1 MKVRA
6 HAALSAK
13 GTLEP
18 FEYDLGPRSPQQV
31 DVRVTHCG
39 ICHTDSA
46 MVSFRSSRRAGPGAA
61 PALLVAS
68 QWATRR
74 LSPVHHDPR
83 EPVASAAAS
92 CCGQ

>member
-13 GTLEP
+13 GPLEP
-18 FEYDLGPRSPQQV
+18 FDYDPGPLGPQQV

-46 MVSFRSSRRAGPGAA
+46 MVDSDLMARIRTGWGERREARLRGEA
-61 PALLVAS
+61 P
-68 QWATRR
+68 
-74 LSPVHHDPR
+74 D
-83 EPVASAAAS
+83 
-92 CCGQ
+92 

>member
-13 GTLEP
+13 GPLEP
-18 FEYDLGPRSPQQV
+18 LDYDPGLLAPQQV

-46 MVSFRSSRRAGPGAA
+46 MVDSVTA
-61 PALLVAS
+61 
-68 QWATRR
+68 
-74 LSPVHHDPR
+74 
-83 EPVASAAAS
+83 
-92 CCGQ
+92 